1 MTIALPCC
9 RGRWLGGS
17 PPCSVYTAP
26 CRPYSER
33 KTCRSPSSHTP
44 LSPTPA
50 TAARAPGST
59 AWGLQDRQAVSKAAG
74 GRAPPL
80 LRLAVS
86 SLSPHLHL
94 SPPSSEPLPQR
105 ESGPPDLRPR
115 WSSQNTHLAP
125 SHLVLPEPLSTLKS
139 S

>member
-17 PPCSVYTAP
+17 PPCSVYTVP

-33 KTCRSPSSHTP
+33 KTCRSPSNRTP

-50 TAARAPGST
+50 TAARAPVST
-59 AWGLQDRQAVSKAAG
+59 AWGLQERQAVSKAAR

-80 LRLAVS
+80 LCL
-86 SLSPHLHL
+86 SLLSLPTSTFLP
-94 SPPSSEPLPQR
+94 SPPSSVPLLQR
-105 ESGPPDLRPR
+105 ESGPPTPAPDGPPR
-115 WSSQNTHLAP
+115 TRIWRHRIWCSLNHLA
-125 SHLVLPEPLSTLKS
+125 L
-139 S
+139 